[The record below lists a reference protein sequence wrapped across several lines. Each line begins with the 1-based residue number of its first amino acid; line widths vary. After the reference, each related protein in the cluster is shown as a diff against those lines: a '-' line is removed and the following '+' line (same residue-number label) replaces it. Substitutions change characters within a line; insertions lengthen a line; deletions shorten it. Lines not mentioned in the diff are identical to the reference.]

1 MSAGPSS
8 CETSRV
14 EFAGGGLLVPS
25 LQPEPLPIQRIDPAP
40 CTQACPAGVNVK
52 AYVSLIAEER
62 FAEALEIIRRRC
74 PLPGICGRV
83 CHHPCE
89 DACKRGSIDEP
100 IAIRSLK
107 RFVADLERDFPRAAP
122 EPAPQRP
129 SRIAII
135 GSGPAGLTAA
145 YDLRLAGYRVT
156 VFEAEAEPGGMLRYG
171 ITAYRLPRNILDAEI
186 DVLVQAG
193 VDIRTGERLGVDMEL
208 QGLLKDGYEAAV
220 LAVGAQRGRL
230 LGVPG
235 EEQCPQVEDALA
247 FLRRVNDGDRSRPG
261 RKIVVIGGGATAV
274 EAGRTALRLGA
285 QSVQILYR
293 RYREEML
300 ASSEE
305 IHAAEAE
312 GISFQFLVTPSR
324 VVTKGDRINALQCV
338 QVGLREPDKSG
349 RRRPVA
355 IPGSEFL
362 VETDCVL
369 AAVGQQADL
378 SFLPP
383 DELGHL
389 KQKRWLM
396 VDPKT
401 AMTRMAGV
409 FAAGDV
415 VTGPSTVIE
424 AIAGGHAAAESVRH
438 YLEEDEPGIREQ
450 HPEPHAAAE
459 YELPDAPPVLAK
471 RIRPPI
477 RVPGPGQEF
486 AEVERAF
493 TPQEAV
499 AEARRCLRCGPCGE
513 CHVCASTCHR
523 RHIMVRLKDETGPG
537 STAIVRAPASIALS
551 LSPAS
556 PVSGWLLPAVE
567 PGTFARIDTSSASTV
582 ELLPVRIH
590 IREDKCRGC
599 GDCVGVCP
607 FGAVTLSEITASA
620 KIARIEPSLC
630 RGCNLCVGVCPTN
643 AAEPSSLSP
652 EWWGSHLDDAF
663 DAAAAPTPRAEPF
676 VVLAC
681 QRRSG
686 ALELALEEQHIHVEV
701 IRFRCIGQVED
712 GMLLELYQKGARRIL
727 VAGCSSERCR
737 FGTGATHAAEQVERA
752 RSILRLQGGDDTRIA
767 CDWSD
772 GRAHD
777 PIDEA
782 VRRLVR
788 EDDGSQA
795 CARRS
800 LGKGDEMT

>member
-1 MSAGPSS
+1 
-8 CETSRV
+8 
-14 EFAGGGLLVPS
+14 
-25 LQPEPLPIQRIDPAP
+25 
-40 CTQACPAGVNVK
+40 
-52 AYVSLIAEER
+52 
-62 FAEALEIIRRRC
+62 
-74 PLPGICGRV
+74 
-83 CHHPCE
+83 
-89 DACKRGSIDEP
+89 
-100 IAIRSLK
+100 
-107 RFVADLERDFPRAAP
+107 
-122 EPAPQRP
+122 
-129 SRIAII
+129 
-135 GSGPAGLTAA
+135 
-145 YDLRLAGYRVT
+145 VT

-193 VDIRTGERLGVDMEL
+193 VDIRTCERLGVDIEL
-208 QGLLKDGYEAAV
+208 EALLKDGYEAAV
-220 LAVGAQRGRL
+220 LAVGAQQGRL
-230 LGVPG
+230 LDVPG

-247 FLRRVNDGDRSRPG
+247 FLRRVNDGDRRRPG
-261 RKIVVIGGGATAV
+261 RKVVVIGGGATAV
-274 EAGRTALRLGA
+274 EAGRAALRLGA

-300 ASSEE
+300 VGSEE
-305 IHAAEAE
+305 IQAAESE
-312 GISFQFLVTPSR
+312 GISVQFLVTPSR
-324 VVTKGDRINALQCV
+324 VVTEGDRIKGLQCV
-338 QVGLREPDKSG
+338 NIGLREPDKSG

-362 VETDCVL
+362 AETDCVL

-378 SFLPP
+378 SFLSP
-383 DELGHL
+383 DELSHL
-389 KQKRWLM
+389 TQERWLV

-450 HPEPHAAAE
+450 HPEPHAAPE
-459 YELPDAPPVLAK
+459 YELPDTPPVMAS
-471 RIRPPI
+471 RIRPPLKA
-477 RVPGPGQEF
+477 PGPGQEF

-513 CHVCASTCHR
+513 CHICASTCRR

-537 STAIVRAPASIALS
+537 SRAIVRVPASIALS
-551 LSPAS
+551 LSPANA
-556 PVSGWLLPAVE
+556 VSGWLQPDVQA
-567 PGTFARIDTSSASTV
+567 GTLAQIDTSSARTV

-599 GDCVGVCP
+599 GDCVEVCP
-607 FGAVTLSEITASA
+607 FGAVTRSEITTSS
-620 KIARIEPSLC
+620 KVARIEPSLC

-652 EWWGSHLDDAF
+652 EWWGSRLDDAF
-663 DAAAAPTPRAEPF
+663 HAAATPARCAEPF

-686 ALELALEEQHIHVEV
+686 ALESALEEEHIHVEV
-701 IRFRCIGQVED
+701 IRFRCVGQIEY

-727 VAGCSSERCR
+727 VAGCSTERCR
-737 FGTGATHAAEQVERA
+737 FRTGANHAAEQVGRA
-752 RSILRLQGGDDTRIA
+752 RSILRLHGGDDTRITS
-767 CDWSD
+767 DWSD

-777 PIDEA
+777 PVDEA

-788 EDDGSQA
+788 KDG
-795 CARRS
+795 
-800 LGKGDEMT
+800 